1 MAGRSSFAPIAV
13 VDLTHVLGGVDK
25 QTKAAQQ
32 VLDQA
37 TAAAQKV
44 AKAAGPKDD
53 GMSQVLLHMM
63 NNRRSGSG
71 PMSAPALPPTSHLTR

>member
-1 MAGRSSFAPIAV
+1 
-13 VDLTHVLGGVDK
+13 VLGGVDK
-25 QTKAAQQ
+25 QTRAAQQ

-44 AKAAGPKDD
+44 AKSVAPNDS

-63 NNRRSGSG
+63 NGRRSGSG
-71 PMSAPALPPTSHLTR
+71 PTPAPALPPTSHLTR